1 MASSRKR
8 SRICWSYDVPFS
20 NLDDKHAFQA
30 RFDAIRRLLDPAGRL
45 DRHGVL
51 CAMMDMVE
59 STASRLPELQAD
71 RPPGIHSFLTNS
83 GETACEGVFFFLE

>member
-1 MASSRKR
+1 MASSRQR
-8 SRICWSYDVPFS
+8 SRIRWSYDVPFS

-45 DRHGVL
+45 DRHGVM

-71 RPPGIHSFLTNS
+71 RPVT
-83 GETACEGVFFFLE
+83 